1 MNTAL
6 SGVAGKVLLA
16 LVAVGILVFLVM
28 RFQAAVG
35 PPEETVAPNSVRVL
49 NPLTGDLRWY
59 EIRIGGTLDAGY
71 YTVEYCWNDHGGD
84 GVPVILNAHLYP
96 VGDPRRDEPS
106 MCPCCGAR
114 VVGGA
119 GVRAVVVWAPLV
131 GGAVVGAAV
140 VGAAVVGAAVVGV
153 PVVGVPVVGAAVV
166 GAAVVGVPV
175 VGDAVVGVPVD
186 GAAVVGASVVGATVV
201 GAAVVVDVESCCPS
215 P

>member
-1 MNTAL
+1 MRSLTDGLEEKTSQGAAPKEEGGWRDTVNTAL

-114 VVGGA
+114 VVGHNPKPEEYLGQTPRDYTT
-119 GVRAVVVWAPLV
+119 GRADPCVVEHYTALL
-131 GGAVVGAAV
+131 GG
-140 VGAAVVGAAVVGV
+140 
-153 PVVGVPVVGAAVV
+153 
-166 GAAVVGVPV
+166 
-175 VGDAVVGVPVD
+175 
-186 GAAVVGASVVGATVV
+186 
-201 GAAVVVDVESCCPS
+201 
-215 P
+215 